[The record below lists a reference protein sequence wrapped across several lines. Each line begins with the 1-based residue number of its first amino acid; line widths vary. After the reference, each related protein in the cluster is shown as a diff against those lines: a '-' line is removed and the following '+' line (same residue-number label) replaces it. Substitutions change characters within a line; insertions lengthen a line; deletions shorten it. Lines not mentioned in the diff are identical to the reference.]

1 MLVFGQPERR
11 QLRRTVAIITFF
23 SIISILVNYL
33 YIRALGVIAPADVT
47 AIFSSSNAFVY
58 VFSFI
63 WLQEKFSFVR
73 VSSHFCE
80 RKGMVE
86 GKGRE
91 EWKGR
96 KGNGRKGNGR
106 KGNGRKGKEE
116 RKDQYNIFITFF
128 LDICCCF
135 FYHWHYLN
143 LLRRRIWWF

>member
-80 RKGMVE
+80 RIGMVE

-96 KGNGRKGNGR
+96 VEGKERKWKER
-106 KGNGRKGKEE
+106 KKGKERE
-116 RKDQYNIFITFF
+116 GRKE
-128 LDICCCF
+128 
-135 FYHWHYLN
+135 
-143 LLRRRIWWF
+143 RRINIIFS